1 MSNNFNERFFNKIM
15 SEVLKNL
22 RKAKKT
28 KNITMSDLENA
39 VNELLNDSVKVKKYT
54 RQNIIKYTTLV
65 KDEINKKKFGLG
77 YLRGRVKKVKEHNK
91 IKAFVDKKNRKKK
104 KQKTLIN
111 INFLIKNISS
121 SILNISK
128 EMVLFF
134 FTVCIVAHLRI
145 RSFIKSCYLYPSNPN
160 RFPYVFYNNEKKE
173 QKHILS
179 ITNTRDDSDVD
190 PVFDNIKM
198 FYNRDDTPSKER
210 NSKINNMC
218 GGEENESQNGD
229 LLEAASKILFGNEV
243 NNEEV
248 EQQYKYSIEQIVQEM
263 SGKTHTEK
271 MEKING
277 SAKAFM
283 EEHQEKCKDE
293 LSLYS
298 LVTYLMHLNGFKS
311 RETIGYL
318 HSNLFK
324 YLTSASSKL
333 KFGVLVIL
341 FYSIFKNNVSI
352 AEKFVNNVL
361 DYYSDKYDGGG
372 KLHSLFSGI
381 LSSVLAPFVTFSLLL
396 MIILYPLCIYNCMKG
411 YFNYVN
417 LTNQISTKI
426 VCYLGILYSVFALS
440 MYSAGLIAAI
450 FPQFLKYMLD
460 ELKFMFGG
468 KKKSSKSSSKK
479 ASKVS
484 KGAKGSKEGFA
495 NEKGCS
501 APKGFNFAKLFG
513 MILMFIFSSIFI
525 LPVVMPFVCAFMSS
539 FGIAFSLSFDSLK
552 FMNYNMCSIKEYS
565 SIIKV
570 LVSLILLHQIFN
582 RYSYGSKRGKWLVI
596 GLYVFVLLV
605 YGGIEMYAK
614 PTNKYF
620 SDLTCDN

>member
-28 KNITMSDLENA
+28 KNITMNDLENA

-229 LLEAASKILFGNEV
+229 LL
-243 NNEEV
+243 
-248 EQQYKYSIEQIVQEM
+248 
-263 SGKTHTEK
+263 
-271 MEKING
+271 
-277 SAKAFM
+277 
-283 EEHQEKCKDE
+283 
-293 LSLYS
+293 
-298 LVTYLMHLNGFKS
+298 
-311 RETIGYL
+311 
-318 HSNLFK
+318 
-324 YLTSASSKL
+324 
-333 KFGVLVIL
+333 
-341 FYSIFKNNVSI
+341 
-352 AEKFVNNVL
+352 
-361 DYYSDKYDGGG
+361 
-372 KLHSLFSGI
+372 
-381 LSSVLAPFVTFSLLL
+381 
-396 MIILYPLCIYNCMKG
+396 
-411 YFNYVN
+411 
-417 LTNQISTKI
+417 
-426 VCYLGILYSVFALS
+426 
-440 MYSAGLIAAI
+440 
-450 FPQFLKYMLD
+450 
-460 ELKFMFGG
+460 
-468 KKKSSKSSSKK
+468 
-479 ASKVS
+479 
-484 KGAKGSKEGFA
+484 
-495 NEKGCS
+495 
-501 APKGFNFAKLFG
+501 
-513 MILMFIFSSIFI
+513 
-525 LPVVMPFVCAFMSS
+525 
-539 FGIAFSLSFDSLK
+539 
-552 FMNYNMCSIKEYS
+552 
-565 SIIKV
+565 
-570 LVSLILLHQIFN
+570 
-582 RYSYGSKRGKWLVI
+582 
-596 GLYVFVLLV
+596 
-605 YGGIEMYAK
+605 
-614 PTNKYF
+614 
-620 SDLTCDN
+620 